1 MFCELVWS
9 GAMMCVCVSGG
20 GAIKVIFTDVANVLL
35 SKLQWEQTEEVSLS
49 VFVCVSV
56 YIALFTIPSH
66 ISLVLLIC
74 KKLE

>member
-9 GAMMCVCVSGG
+9 GAMMCVCGG

-49 VFVCVSV
+49 VCVCVSV
-56 YIALFTIPSH
+56 HIALFTIPSH

-74 KKLE
+74 KSLE

>member
-9 GAMMCVCVSGG
+9 GAMMCVCGG

-49 VFVCVSV
+49 VCVCVCA
-56 YIALFTIPSH
+56 YCLIYNTIPH
-66 ISLVLLIC
+66 IFGFVDM
-74 KKLE
+74 